1 MMLEDFFTLTE
12 MRDGLSSLARV
23 EELISMIQKLNDSST
38 SNLGDAAR
46 QWSTVASVL
55 AATNH
60 KECLNQF
67 VELNGLSYLKKW
79 LQEALDNYTDD
90 NGIVV
95 EELILSLLASC
106 EKLPVDPEK
115 TNASG
120 FGATIELL
128 MDYRSSKIKDKAKL
142 LLDRLNLAKKG
153 DIHFVQSEPAEELQ
167 TSENGLH
174 SGNPSVSIPPCSM
187 QFGEDKCEVESAK
200 TKVQVSNVIGCSLDA
215 PDKERVPTCNQILS
229 VSLNLIDSNA
239 VLAEI
244 NSSGA
249 PLVSNSCQEN
259 LSVTKE
265 HFVCNTEEKCTTETR
280 SQFCQKEDADDQ
292 CDAIGSKDVADS
304 VKEIHMNITEVKPSN
319 STQKETGH
327 HSLASVCPPS
337 EATSL
342 ASAEPTVSS
351 KLDSFNSDS
360 SASKVMEHQQVDWIA
375 DYGPD
380 RHLIKVESSVPA
392 ADLTAT
398 LQDHSVNASIPNDIS
413 DPQLSTQEEAVSS
426 VIMDLERELNFK
438 SRKNHFSVSS
448 DFLKAVGTKGNEEI
462 SQRSGPGLECLD
474 DALEVARQVAIAV
487 EREVV
492 DYREVSCSSPD
503 VNSREASGSHSPV
516 SDAQQDEQMPEQVD
530 GNSSSIVNEHTSSS
544 SPEKGSEITQ
554 NISSGRENYDQD
566 IVSPG
571 PKIPLQ
577 ESFGK
582 AILDRCT
589 FDLNANICSDE
600 PECSMKKLPIN
611 VSAPVAVV
619 ASSKGA
625 PEMPSSLHFGGEM
638 GWKGSAATSAF
649 RPASPR
655 RIPDGERTSS
665 GPKQK
670 SIFFGIDLNVAE
682 SVDEVA
688 GDPTLV
694 KELPASSSLP
704 SGDSCVEVGSKTE
717 MRNWDLNRL
726 GDEDTSALLFP
737 SLKLNFQNGERSL
750 SSASSSSYRHSSFRD
765 FDLNDNPSS
774 ADAGSHSVIQ
784 STTKATESFGWK
796 APHESA
802 IKIMGAEISL
812 TRKDN
817 ANKAQQFFIPNG
829 MMQMEPAMFTRPL
842 LPCPGASIPAYA
854 FGGLPPG
861 PAMSVP
867 PTYYSPGNF
876 SYLAETRG
884 MMAHLPQVTSSGL
897 GLSTP
902 RPFHFGAANMH
913 YTAGFGGA
921 HPGFDLNNGMTP
933 PESVIREGE
942 SLDHH
947 HHPLFVQGHR
957 GWMEDPSQPSS
968 STISLKRKEPDSG
981 WELPLNGYKWMSSRP

>member
-12 MRDGLSSLARV
+12 MRDGLSSLGRV

-38 SNLGDAAR
+38 SNLVDAAR

-55 AATNH
+55 AATDH

-95 EELILSLLASC
+95 EELILSLLISC
-106 EKLPVDPEK
+106 EKLLVNPEK

-142 LLDRLNLAKKG
+142 LHDRLTLAKNG
-153 DIHFVQSEPAEELQ
+153 DIHFDGSEPAEELQ
-167 TSENGLH
+167 MNENGLH
-174 SGNPSVSIPPCSM
+174 SGNPSVSIPLCSM
-187 QFGEDKCEVESAK
+187 QVGEDKCEVESAK
-200 TKVQVSNVIGCSLDA
+200 SKVQVSNVIGCSLDS
-215 PDKERVPTCNQILS
+215 PNKERVPTCNQIFS
-229 VSLNLIDSNA
+229 ASLNLIDSNA

-244 NSSGA
+244 SSSRV

-259 LSVTKE
+259 LSV
-265 HFVCNTEEKCTTETR
+265 CNTEEKCTTETC

-292 CDAIGSKDVADS
+292 CDVIGSKDVADS
-304 VKEIHMNITEVKPSN
+304 VKEINMNITEVKPSN
-319 STQKETGH
+319 STQKETGYH
-327 HSLASVCPPS
+327 
-337 EATSL
+337 SL

-351 KLDSFNSDS
+351 KLDSFNSHS
-360 SASKVMEHQQVDWIA
+360 SASKVMEHQQVNWIA

-380 RHLIKVESSVPA
+380 KHLIKVEESMPA
-392 ADLTAT
+392 ADLTT
-398 LQDHSVNASIPNDIS
+398 SLQDHSVNASIPNDIS
-413 DPQLSTQEEAVSS
+413 NPQLSTQEDAVSS

-438 SRKNHFSVSS
+438 NRKNHFSVSS
-448 DFLKAVGTKGNEEI
+448 DFLKAVGTKANEEI
-462 SQRSGPGLECLD
+462 SQRSGPGLEGLD

-516 SDAQQDEQMPEQVD
+516 SDAQQDEQMAEQVD
-530 GNSSSIVNEHTSSS
+530 RNSSSIVNEHTRSS

-554 NISSGRENYDQD
+554 NISSGRENTDQD

-571 PKIPLQ
+571 PKIPTQ

-582 AILDRCT
+582 VILDRYT

-600 PECSMKKLPIN
+600 PECSMKNSPKLPIN

-625 PEMPSSLHFGGEM
+625 PEMPSLHFGGEM

-655 RIPDGERTSS
+655 RIPDGKRASS

-670 SIFFGIDLNVAE
+670 SIFVGIDLNVAE
-682 SVDEVA
+682 SDDEVA
-688 GDPTLV
+688 GDDPTLA

-717 MRNWDLNRL
+717 LLNLDLNRL

-784 STTKATESFGWK
+784 PTMKTTESLGWK
-796 APHESA
+796 AAHEPA

-817 ANKAQQFFIPNG
+817 TYKAQQFVVPNG

-842 LPCPGASIPAYA
+842 LPYPGASTPAYG
-854 FGGLPPG
+854 FGGLPTG
-861 PAMSVP
+861 PAMAVP
-867 PTYYSPGNF
+867 TTYYSPGNF

-884 MMAHLPQVTSSGL
+884 MMAHIPQVTNSGL
-897 GLSTP
+897 GMSTP

-933 PESVIREGE
+933 PESVIRESE
-942 SLDHH
+942 SLGHH
-947 HHPLFVQGHR
+947 PALGHHPLFMQGHR
-957 GWMEDPSQPSS
+957 GWMEDPTQPSS
-968 STISLKRKEPDSG
+968 STIPLKRKEPDSG
-981 WELPLNGYKWMSSRP
+981 WEPPPPLNGYKWMSSRP